1 MIGTALA
8 LAARGFHV
16 FPCRPRDKRPATA
29 TGLKAATTDQAI
41 IRQWWRQ
48 QPDCN
53 IGIATGTISEVFVLD
68 IDGDDGESGLS
79 RLEREFGELP
89 ATVASITGG
98 GGRHLFFR
106 CPERPVRNSAGQIA
120 AGLDVRGDGGYV
132 ISPPSIHASG
142 RPYCWSVDS
151 AAAIASAPDWLLARI
166 TERHNGSAT
175 AAPAS
180 VWRALVSDSISEGT
194 RDNSLAKL
202 TGYLLRRRIDA
213 AVVHAL
219 IQALNATKCS
229 PPLPPE
235 DVARIVDSIAGKEL
249 RRRQSYGG

>member
-8 LAARGFHV
+8 LAARGLHV

-29 TGLKAATTDQAI
+29 NGLKAGTVDQVI

-53 IGIATGTISEVFVLD
+53 IGIATGQVSGIFVLD
-68 IDGDDGESGLS
+68 IDGDKGESGLS

-89 ATVASITGG
+89 ATVESITGG
-98 GGRHLFFR
+98 GGRHLFFC
-106 CPERPVRNSAGQIA
+106 CPERPVRNSVSVLA
-120 AGLDVRGDGGYV
+120 AGIDIRGDGGYIV
-132 ISPPSIHASG
+132 SPPSIHPSG
-142 RPYCWSVDS
+142 RPYCWSVDF
-151 AAAIASAPDWLLARI
+151 AAAIAIAPDWLLARI
-166 TERHNGSAT
+166 TERANGNAT
-175 AAPAS
+175 VTPPS

-213 AVVHAL
+213 VVVREL

-229 PPLPPE
+229 PPLPPG
-235 DVARIVDSIAGKEL
+235 DVTRIVDSIAAAEL